1 MVGDLASTV
10 EDPASTVDDLAIT
23 APIID
28 GLLAAGRMLIAQTA
42 RSLAQ
47 LDANVTVPQFRTLV
61 VLATSGPQRVVDL
74 AGELGVR
81 PSTATRMCDRL
92 LRKGLVSRHEHPGDR
107 RAAWVVLTTPGRDL
121 VAEIMRRRRHE
132 IAALVEAV
140 RIADP
145 DALAR
150 ALHAL
155 VVAAGEL
162 PEAQWW
168 QRWAAS
174 VSSAERLR
182 RGQA

>member
-1 MVGDLASTV
+1 MARVQVPERPVDELAGTAMV
-10 EDPASTVDDLAIT
+10 
-23 APIID
+23 ID

-47 LDANVTVPQFRTLV
+47 LDASVTVPQFRAMV

-81 PSTATRMCDRL
+81 SSTATRMCDRL
-92 LRKGLVSRHEHPGDR
+92 LRKGLVSRHEHPVDR
-107 RAAWVVLTTPGRDL
+107 RANWVVLTTPGRHL
-121 VAEIMRRRRHE
+121 VAEIMRRRRNE
-132 IAALVEAV
+132 IATLVDAV

-150 ALHAL
+150 TLHAL
-155 VVAAGEL
+155 VLASGEL

-174 VSSAERLR
+174 ASSAERLR